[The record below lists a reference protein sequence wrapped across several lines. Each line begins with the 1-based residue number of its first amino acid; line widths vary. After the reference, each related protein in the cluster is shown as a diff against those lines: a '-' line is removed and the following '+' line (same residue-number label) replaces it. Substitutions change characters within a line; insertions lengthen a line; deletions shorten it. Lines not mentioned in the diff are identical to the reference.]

1 VQEPSAGQ
9 EPAAVETDPVAS
21 PVPVLGT
28 GTSAIDVSAIRAS
41 WGTLVQHLRSGGKAV
56 LPSFLEVATPA
67 AFDGE
72 TLELAFP
79 PDRRFGVSKVEEREP
94 ELRAALLE
102 LFGIEP
108 RIRCVVREAVA
119 GIVIDEDPP
128 LSEEEAL
135 ARLRA
140 ELGTEPTTEGGS

>member
-1 VQEPSAGQ
+1 M
-9 EPAAVETDPVAS
+9 
-21 PVPVLGT
+21 
-28 GTSAIDVSAIRAS
+28 
-41 WGTLVQHLRSGGKAV
+41 

-79 PDRRFGVSKVEEREP
+79 PDRKFGVTKVEEREP
-94 ELRAALLE
+94 ELRAALRE

-119 GIVIDEDPP
+119 GVAVDEDPP

-140 ELGTEPTTEGGS
+140 ELGAEPTTEGGS